1 MNCSRCVFVG
11 VGAKCPDCG
20 ELSAPRGRSV
30 QTAMESMYGTSQQG
44 RFQPGLGVK
53 TYGKEHFDS
62 VLAAKGLRQKERGE
76 GFVRPRERV
85 KQERRKA
92 FKAVFDEKQRTA

>member
-1 MNCSRCVFVG
+1 
-11 VGAKCPDCG
+11 
-20 ELSAPRGRSV
+20 
-30 QTAMESMYGTSQQG
+30 MYGTSHQG
-44 RFQPGLGVK
+44 RYQPGLGVK

-85 KQERRKA
+85 KQERKRA
-92 FKAVFDEKQRTA
+92 FKRAFEKNVRKF